1 MNVSIS
7 DLSHLFIQ
15 NLTDGS
21 GIYIDATA
29 GNGYDTLFIA
39 KMLKKDG
46 FLYSFDISE
55 KAIINTKKL
64 LKENNINSDNIKIIN
79 DSHENT
85 DKYITDKKIKAA
97 MFNLGY
103 LPNSDK
109 NTITKA
115 KSTIYAIEMILNMLA
130 DKGVVT
136 ICSYVGHDGGEE
148 DREVRGYLLSL
159 DKKAYEISVMEMM
172 GRTGA
177 PVLYLIIKKE
187 RMQNV

>member
-7 DLSHLFIQ
+7 DLSHIFIQ
-15 NLTDGS
+15 SLTDGS

-39 KMLKKDG
+39 KMLKDDG
-46 FLYSFDISE
+46 FLYSFDISK
-55 KAIINTKKL
+55 KAVNNTEKL
-64 LKENNINSDNIKIIN
+64 LFDNDIKSDNIKIIN
-79 DSHENT
+79 DSHENV
-85 DKYITDKKIKAA
+85 DRYLIDKKINAA

-109 NTITKA
+109 IAVTKA
-115 KSTIYAIEMILNMLA
+115 QSTICALEKILNMLS

-136 ICSYVGHDGGEE
+136 ICSYIGHDNGEE
-148 DREVRGYLLSL
+148 ERAVSSYLLAL
-159 DKKAYEISVMEMM
+159 DKKAYEISKTEMM
-172 GRTGA
+172 GRPSA

-187 RMQNV
+187 AI

>member
-39 KMLKKDG
+39 KMLKQDG
-46 FLYSFDISE
+46 ALYSFDISD
-55 KAIINTKKL
+55 KAVFYTKRL
-64 LKENNINSDNIKIIN
+64 LCDNDLELDNIKIIH
-79 DSHENT
+79 DSHENI
-85 DKYITDKKIKAA
+85 DEHIADKKIKAA

-109 NTITKA
+109 NTATKA
-115 KSTIYAIEMILNMLA
+115 KSTICALENILNMLT

-148 DREVRGYLLSL
+148 DRTVSSYLLSL
-159 DKKAYEISVMEMM
+159 DKKAYEISRTEMIN
-172 GRTGA
+172 RVGA

-187 RMQNV
+187 TMQNV